1 MADVVTVI
9 YFSFLPSRD
18 PVPGPGQPGR
28 STGTAAVGWCE
39 RRTVLYDLWTCA
51 CSSRVLIDVLEQLAA
66 YPLVTLPGE
75 SAAPI
80 RGLYRLKVQIL
91 LECWRCICPSLRR
104 ISSRLIAEAGR
115 AAWRSVYHLPY
126 TATGQARGR
135 RRPHGRVCGALK
147 TVFYLKALHHIIEC
161 WRSI

>member
-51 CSSRVLIDVLEQLAA
+51 CSSRVLIDVLEELAA

-104 ISSRLIAEAGR
+104 SSSRLIRSRGGPGRMALCLPSPLHSNRASTWEKEASR
-115 AAWRSVYHLPY
+115 ASL
-126 TATGQARGR
+126 
-135 RRPHGRVCGALK
+135 RRP
-147 TVFYLKALHHIIEC
+147 
-161 WRSI
+161 